1 MSEINFNGE
10 HISSDSPFLGSAN
23 RAFRYGDG
31 IFESIRM
38 FEGKIPFLKMHFLR
52 LQEGARLLRLDLP
65 TYLDPDFIAKEIGLL
80 TGDCQNARIRLVLFR
95 KDGGLYTPLSNAVS
109 YLIEFEPL
117 SSINFEFPPVG
128 LKLGICPFYLAVF
141 HHLSAIKS
149 CNRLQNIVAVIYAKE
164 NEYDD
169 CLILNTKDE
178 IAESSSSNIFF
189 IRGKH
194 LFTPPLTSGCIA
206 GTIRNFIIEHAGTL
220 GFTIEEMSVHKNE
233 LHRFEEVFLTNA
245 IQGIRPVKQIGD
257 ISFDIDKSNVLLSAL
272 NEFVRK

>member
-95 KDGGLYTPLSNAVS
+95 KDGGLYTPLSNTVS

-128 LKLGICPFYLAVF
+128 LKLGICPFYLAAF

>member
-1 MSEINFNGE
+1 MSLINFNGE

-52 LQEGARLLRLDLP
+52 LLEGARLLRLELP
-65 TYLDPDFIAKEIGLL
+65 TYLDTDFIEKEISLL
-80 TGDCQNARIRLVLFR
+80 TGDCLNARIRLVLFR
-95 KDGGLYTPLSNAVS
+95 MNGGLYTPLSNAVS

-117 SSINFEFPPVG
+117 SLTSFEFPSVG
-128 LKLGICPFYLAVF
+128 LKLGICPFHLATY
-141 HHLSAIKS
+141 HHLSTIKS
-149 CNRLQNIVAVIYAKE
+149 CNRLQNIVAAIYAKE

-206 GTIRNFIIEHAGTL
+206 GSIRNFIIEHAGTL
-220 GFTIEEMSVHKNE
+220 GFTIEEMSVPKNE
-233 LHRFEEVFLTNA
+233 LYHFEEVFLTNA

-257 ISFDIDKSNVLLSAL
+257 ISFDIDKSSVLLSAL